1 MQKAQ
6 VISKQVENSQKY
18 EEHLEITALEM
29 QNRIKKIADVPNLQE
44 MLELG
49 LQKLDEEIH

>member
-1 MQKAQ
+1 MKKAQ

-18 EEHLEITALEM
+18 EEHLELTALEM
-29 QNRIKKIADVPNLQE
+29 QTRIQKIAEVPNLQE

-49 LQKLDEEIH
+49 L